1 MASSSQMQNLNSESA
16 SDDYIGDKDSLDTTL
31 EDKLAGGMNY
41 TQEDQFLNL
50 LCDSDKLA
58 RSCAET
64 LNYVQPPVGSPDVNQ
79 EEMDSPDEDEEGIGA
94 QFTVHNPMTKWSLMK
109 PIKKEIYENP
119 GQLRSGKVHQQ
130 EKSSKSSGKQPT
142 KETPKR
148 PMEEMQQPQET
159 MDVPM
164 STGDVDVEVVNE
176 TQTFN
181 VTGTVKDL
189 RQSGYTEDEITRV
202 LADEPVV
209 EKLDDQE
216 DTEDEG
222 IEETQPLVELKEKT
236 RRSSE
241 RIILKKLGKFFYGIG
256 SGSGTPVELE

>member
-31 EDKLAGGMNY
+31 EDGLVGGMNY

-64 LNYVQPPVGSPDVNQ
+64 LNHVQPPVGSLNVNQ
-79 EEMDSPDEDEEGIGA
+79 EEMDYPDEDEEGLGA
-94 QFTVHNPMTKWSLMK
+94 EF
-109 PIKKEIYENP
+109 
-119 GQLRSGKVHQQ
+119 
-130 EKSSKSSGKQPT
+130 
-142 KETPKR
+142 
-148 PMEEMQQPQET
+148 
-159 MDVPM
+159 
-164 STGDVDVEVVNE
+164 TGDVDVEVVNE

-181 VTGTVKDL
+181 ITGTVKDL
-189 RQSGYTEDEITRV
+189 RQSGYTKDEITRV

-222 IEETQPLVELKEKT
+222 IEQTQPLVELKEKT
-236 RRSSE
+236 RRPSE
-241 RIILKKLGKFFYGIG
+241 RIILKKLGKKIDGIG

>member
-1 MASSSQMQNLNSESA
+1 MASSSQMQNLNSESG

-31 EDKLAGGMNY
+31 EDELAGGMNY
-41 TQEDQFLNL
+41 TQEDQFLKL

-64 LNYVQPPVGSPDVNQ
+64 LNHVQPPVGSTDVNQ
-79 EEMDSPDEDEEGIGA
+79 EEMDYPDEDEEGIGA
-94 QFTVHNPMTKWSLMK
+94 EFTVHNPMTKWSLMK
-109 PIKKEIYENP
+109 PIEKEIYENP
-119 GQLRSGKVHQQ
+119 GQLSSGKVHQQ
-130 EKSSKSSGKQPT
+130 EKA
-142 KETPKR
+142 PKR

-164 STGDVDVEVVNE
+164 STEQFMETQGDVDVEVVNE

-181 VTGTVKDL
+181 ITGTVKDL

-209 EKLDDQE
+209 EKRDDQE
-216 DTEDEG
+216 DIEDEG

-236 RRSSE
+236 RRPSE
-241 RIILKKLGKFFYGIG
+241 RIILKKLGKKIDGIG